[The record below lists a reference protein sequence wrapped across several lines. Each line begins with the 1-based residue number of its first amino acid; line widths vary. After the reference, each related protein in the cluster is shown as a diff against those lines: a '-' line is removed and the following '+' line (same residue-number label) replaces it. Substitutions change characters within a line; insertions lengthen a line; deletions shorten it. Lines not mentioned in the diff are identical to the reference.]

1 MVYDIEVAASPR
13 EPDLK
18 SCIQPSSE
26 GFQAKTARVGAQQ
39 PPTSRAPEVP
49 DDTRW
54 FRRRLAVRRRVRP
67 LQHVRPRRSGPQL
80 ALLRAAQLAAV
91 RTAVLGEALAVGLVA
106 LSWHRFVLAL
116 ACGLLPGR
124 HQPRRPAPG
133 SCRTIIVA
141 LVVGPRHHAHLV
153 AEPARRVSRVHRSPS
168 PRPCPSP
175 PVPPEADDLR
185 PGHGDRRGV
194 PAPRPLRSTSNG
206 LATVG
211 VGVVLIF
218 PASRAERAVL
228 PGGWRSAPL
237 PASRASPGV
246 CRERGCVTASI
257 DLGRADD
264 RPGLVGFAVFAASIK
279 TSTADVLQSSV
290 KADYIITPSSFAQN
304 GFSPDL
310 ASSMQSNP
318 AFSTVSAVRQGF
330 AGLDNSTIQLEA
342 IDPATITDTF
352 NIDMLSGS
360 LSGLSQDGL
369 LSTRRRRRTR
379 TGRSVRQP
387 R

>member
-1 MVYDIEVAASPR
+1 
-13 EPDLK
+13 
-18 SCIQPSSE
+18 
-26 GFQAKTARVGAQQ
+26 
-39 PPTSRAPEVP
+39 
-49 DDTRW
+49 
-54 FRRRLAVRRRVRP
+54 
-67 LQHVRPRRSGPQL
+67 
-80 ALLRAAQLAAV
+80 
-91 RTAVLGEALAVGLVA
+91 
-106 LSWHRFVLAL
+106 
-116 ACGLLPGR
+116 
-124 HQPRRPAPG
+124 
-133 SCRTIIVA
+133 
-141 LVVGPRHHAHLV
+141 
-153 AEPARRVSRVHRSPS
+153 
-168 PRPCPSP
+168 
-175 PVPPEADDLR
+175 
-185 PGHGDRRGV
+185 
-194 PAPRPLRSTSNG
+194 
-206 LATVG
+206 
-211 VGVVLIF
+211 
-218 PASRAERAVL
+218 
-228 PGGWRSAPL
+228 
-237 PASRASPGV
+237 
-246 CRERGCVTASI
+246 
-257 DLGRADD
+257 
-264 RPGLVGFAVFAASIK
+264 VFAASIK